1 MLWGVLL
8 GSTDLQRRALSRQSG
23 EADDVAEVNRYG
35 VKSFGLNRLSS
46 LQLFCH
52 RTEGQSVSLYG
63 PTADSARG
71 VRGVTVVIS
80 GTAGPL
86 PCASPRGTP
95 AYAPLPAP
103 PGCLHTVPFE
113 TEGCREY
120 WNHNLWT
127 DGRTDGQDMSVRSYD
142 CHWDSTTCWMLTC
155 VAS

>member
-1 MLWGVLL
+1 MSSISSYRHALMLTKIKQKARTSILKDSVLWDVLL

-23 EADDVAEVNRYG
+23 EADDVAEVNRDG
-35 VKSFGLNRLSS
+35 VESFGLNRLSS

-52 RTEGQSVSLYG
+52 RTEGQLMSLSGPAGASV
-63 PTADSARG
+63 RR

-80 GTAGPL
+80 GTAGPP

-95 AYAPLPAP
+95 ACAPLPAP

-120 WNHNLWT
+120 WNHNL
-127 DGRTDGQDMSVRSYD
+127 
-142 CHWDSTTCWMLTC
+142 
-155 VAS
+155 